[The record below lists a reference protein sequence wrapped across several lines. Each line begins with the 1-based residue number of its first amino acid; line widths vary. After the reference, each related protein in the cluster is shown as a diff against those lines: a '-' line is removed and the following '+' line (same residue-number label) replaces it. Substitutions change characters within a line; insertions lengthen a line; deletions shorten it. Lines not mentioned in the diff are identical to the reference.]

1 MLQVGKLNTLKVV
14 KEVDFGVYLDGGT
27 LGEILMPDRYVP
39 DGCEVGDEVTAFVYF
54 DSEDRLIATTEK
66 PLAMLEEC
74 AYLKVLAVND
84 HGAFLDWGLLKDL
97 RVSFSQQNIRMK
109 VGLSY
114 LVRVYLDESGRI
126 GASAK
131 LDRFL
136 NQTPPHYY
144 KTGDVVD
151 LLIFGPTDMGYKA
164 IVNHK
169 HWGMLY
175 SDDIFQTLEKGQT
188 LQGFIKKIR
197 SDQKIDLTLQRQ
209 GYEKVQDIT
218 DRILCAIKAEDG
230 FLALTDKSAPELI
243 AKRFG
248 ISKKTFKKAV
258 GALYKK
264 KVILIEAKGLR
275 LNESD

>member
-1 MLQVGKLNTLKVV
+1 MAQIGKLNKLSVV

-39 DGCEVGDEVTAFVYF
+39 DHCEVGDQVAVFVYF

-66 PLAMLEEC
+66 PLAMFEEC
-74 AYLKVLAVND
+74 ACLKVVAVND

-97 RVSFSQQNIRMK
+97 RVSFSQQNVPMK
-109 VGLSY
+109 VGASY
-114 LVRVYLDESGRI
+114 FVRVYMDESGRLA
-126 GASAK
+126 ASAK
-131 LDRFL
+131 LDRFFSQ
-136 NQTPPHYY
+136 NTPRYQTGE
-144 KTGDVVD
+144 TVD
-151 LLIFGPTDMGYKA
+151 LLIYGPTDLGYKA

-169 HWGMLY
+169 NWGVLY
-175 SDDIFQTLEKGQT
+175 ADDLFQPLKKGQR
-188 LQGFIKKIR
+188 LQGFIKKVR

-218 DRILCAIKAEDG
+218 ETLLNAIKAEKNG
-230 FLALTDKSAPELI
+230 FLPLTDKSPPELI

-264 KVILIEAKGLR
+264 KVIVITPEGLR
-275 LNESD
+275 LNEE

>member
-1 MLQVGKLNTLKVV
+1 MAQIGKHNTLKVV

-27 LGEILMPDRYVP
+27 QGEILMPDRYVP
-39 DGCEVGDEVTAFVYF
+39 DDCEVGHEVKCFVYL

-66 PLAMLEEC
+66 PYAMLEEC
-74 AYLKVLAVND
+74 AYLKVVAVNAQ
-84 HGAFLDWGLLKDL
+84 GAFLDWGLLKDL
-97 RVSFSQQNIRMK
+97 RVSFSQQNVPMK

-126 GASAK
+126 AASAK

-136 NQTPPHYY
+136 NQNTPHY
-144 KTGDVVD
+144 KTGELVD
-151 LLIFGPTDMGYKA
+151 LLIWGPTDLGYKA

-169 HWGMLY
+169 NWGVLY
-175 SDDIFQTLEKGQT
+175 SDDLFQSLKKGQR
-188 LQGFIKKIR
+188 LQGFIKKVR
-197 SDQKIDLTLQRQ
+197 RDQKIDLTLQKQ
-209 GYEKVQDIT
+209 GYEKVKDIT
-218 DRILCAIKAEDG
+218 EIILDEIKAENG
-230 FLALTDKSAPELI
+230 FIALTDKSSPEEV

-264 KVILIEAKGLR
+264 KVILIEPTGLR
-275 LNESD
+275 LRGE